1 MMGRQH
7 FESPQPAGISP
18 RGRAEGHELAL
29 NEAWGT
35 VVALPGAEATVRIDD
50 TGCGRCRQP
59 GGCGGHQGGR
69 LFCHAPRTF
78 SVPNPDHRQ
87 PGERVQIVLAGGSLG
102 RSALHAYVQPLLA
115 LLAGALAGS
124 AIAGEAGAIGGALAG
139 LLLGW
144 LLLRR
149 AQLRWRNDRGLQP
162 SIRP

>member
-1 MMGRQH
+1 MGRQRLVW
-7 FESPQPAGISP
+7 SQSAGIAAGVP
-18 RGRAEGHELAL
+18 ADGHEPAM
-29 NEAWGT
+29 NAAWGT
-35 VVALPGAEATVRIDD
+35 VVALAGEEATVRMDD

-59 GGCGGHQGGR
+59 GGCGGHQGGSF
-69 LFCHAPRTF
+69 LCHAPRTF

-87 PGERVQIVLAGGSLG
+87 PGDRVQIVLAGGSLG

-115 LLAGALAGS
+115 LLAGALGGS

-149 AQLRWRNDRGLQP
+149 AQWRWRNDRGLQP